1 MQKDR
6 RMEEAGFWVAASLAA
21 VLVGMGKGGV
31 PVVAMLS
38 VPLMSLVMPP
48 VMAAGLLL
56 PIYVVSDMFGLYAYR
71 QAFDRRV
78 LAILVPATTLGVGL
92 GWATAHLVSEA
103 LVTGIVGLIG
113 AVFAANLLFRR
124 NAQPIPRHARV
135 APGMFWGTVTG
146 FTSFVSHAGA
156 PPYQVY
162 TMPLHLTKEVFAGTS
177 TILFAYVNAIKLVP
191 YWALGQIN
199 LTNLKTTALLCIPA
213 SLAVFAG
220 VKLVKWLPER
230 LFFQLVTWA
239 LLILSMKLIWDAAR
253 GLSL

>member
-1 MQKDR
+1 
-6 RMEEAGFWVAASLAA
+6 MEQAAFWVVASVAA

-71 QAFDRRV
+71 RAFNRRV
-78 LAILVPATTLGVGL
+78 LAILVPATTIGVGL
-92 GWATAHLVSEA
+92 GWATAHLVPAA

-113 AVFAANLLFRR
+113 AVFAANLLSRR
-124 NAQPIPRHARV
+124 NTLPTPQPARV
-135 APGMFWGTVTG
+135 APGMFWGAATG

-162 TMPLHLTKEVFAGTS
+162 IMPLRLSKEVFAGTS

-199 LTNLKTTALLCIPA
+199 LANLKTTAILCIPA

-220 VKLVKWLPER
+220 VKLVRWLPER

-239 LLILSMKLIWDAAR
+239 LLILSVKLLWDAAR
-253 GLSL
+253 ELGL

>member
-1 MQKDR
+1 MMHDTI
-6 RMEEAGFWVAASLAA
+6 FWVLAGLAA

-38 VPLMSLVMPP
+38 VPLMSQVMSP

-71 QAFDRRV
+71 HAFDKR
-78 LAILVPATTLGVGL
+78 LLSILVPATTIGVVL
-92 GWATAHLVSEA
+92 GWATAHVVAEWVVS
-103 LVTGIVGLIG
+103 GIVGLIG
-113 AVFAANLLFRR
+113 AVFALNMLRPRR
-124 NAQPIPRHARV
+124 VEPAAKTAEV
-135 APGMFWGTVTG
+135 APGMFWGALTG

-162 TMPLHLTKEVFAGTS
+162 TLPLKLPKEVFAGTS
-177 TILFAYVNAIKLVP
+177 TILFAYVNAIKLIP

-199 LTNLKTTALLCIPA
+199 VENLKLSVLLAIPA
-213 SLAVFAG
+213 SVAVFAG
-220 VKLVKWLPER
+220 VWLVRKLPER

-239 LLILSMKLIWDAAR
+239 LLILSVKLVWDALTK
-253 GLSL
+253 G